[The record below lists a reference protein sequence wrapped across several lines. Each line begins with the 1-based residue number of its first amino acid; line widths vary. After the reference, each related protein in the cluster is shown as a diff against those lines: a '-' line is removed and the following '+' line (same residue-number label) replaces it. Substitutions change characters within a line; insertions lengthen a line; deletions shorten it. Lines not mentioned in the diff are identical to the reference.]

1 MEKLAILDCG
11 GQYTKV
17 IDRKIRELGVYTD
30 IFPMGVP
37 AGKLDGY
44 GAIIFSGGPAS
55 VWENGAPAYDDAIFE
70 LGIPML
76 GICYGM
82 QMIVDHFGG
91 KVAAN
96 VKTEYGQTEI
106 KVDPSCPIF
115 SGLEPIQ
122 KVLMSHGDAVSVMP
136 EGFQLVAETGSV
148 CAGVYSKDK
157 NIVGVQ
163 FHPEVD
169 PTVNGV
175 KMLENFV
182 RGVCKFKEVYALEDR
197 IQTSLDMIRRRVGE
211 NGKVV
216 VLVSGG
222 VDSAVTAALL
232 VKALRPDQVYGIHID
247 HGMMRKNE
255 SDIICQNLADLGL
268 TQMQRINAED
278 EFFNT
283 PLDLEVEYTND
294 KGEKVREMRHYA
306 PLTETTNP
314 EDKRAIIGHMFFV
327 VTEKAAK
334 ALDLDFETAFLGQGT
349 LRPDLIE
356 SGNPD
361 VSGYAKKIKTHHND
375 VGVIR
380 KLRDKGHVIETNW
393 DWHKDEVRQVARMLG
408 LDESIA
414 SRQPFPGP
422 GLGVRILCTDGG
434 NHADPEKS
442 AKLDAYRAESVSKRE
457 MALAPVQSV
466 GVQGDHR
473 SYRSLAILAD
483 NGLDIDWDSIRSDA
497 REIPNHLD
505 FINRV
510 AYLINRKSIGGEL
523 VSVRSRI
530 CRETTEL
537 LREVDDIVTSEIMV
551 PMPGAKASRIAQC
564 FAVLVPISTDGKRF
578 SIAIRAVVTSDFMTA
593 QSAIPGVDFPKDAL
607 SNILSR
613 IEANPVAEKIDM
625 IFYDVTGKPPAT
637 VEWE

>member
-17 IDRKIRELGVYTD
+17 IDRKIREHGVYTD
-30 IFPMGVP
+30 ILPMGV
-37 AGKLDGY
+37 AAEKLKGY
-44 GAIIFSGGPAS
+44 GGIIFSGGPAS
-55 VWENGAPAYDDAIFE
+55 VWENGAPEYDDAIFE

-91 KVAAN
+91 KVAPN
-96 VKTEYGQTEI
+96 FKTEYGQISI
-106 KVDPSCPIF
+106 KVDPTCPIF
-115 SGLEPIQ
+115 AGLDPIQ
-122 KVLMSHGDAVSVMP
+122 KVLMSHGDAVSIMP
-136 EGFQLVAETGSV
+136 EGFQLVAETGDV
-148 CAGVYSKDK
+148 CAGVYNKDK
-157 NIVGVQ
+157 KIIGVQ

-169 PTVNGV
+169 PTENGV

-182 RGVCKFKEVYALEDR
+182 RGVCNFVEVYALEDR
-197 IQTSLDMIRRRVGE
+197 IQTSINMIRRRVGE
-211 NGKVV
+211 NGKVI

-283 PLDLEVEYTND
+283 PLEID
-294 KGEKVREMRHYA
+294 GEKYA
-306 PLTETTNP
+306 PLSETCEP
-314 EDKRAIIGHMFFV
+314 EKKRAIIGHMFFV
-327 VTEKAAK
+327 VTENAAR

-434 NHADPEKS
+434 NHPDLEKS
-442 AKLDAYRAESVSKRE
+442 TKLESYRVESSSKRE
-457 MALAPVQSV
+457 MALAPVKSV

-483 NGLDIDWDSIRSDA
+483 NGLDIDWNSVRDDA

-510 AYLINRKSIGGEL
+510 AYLINRKSIGGDL

-530 CRETTEL
+530 CHETADL
-537 LREVDDIVTSEIMV
+537 LREVDDIVTSELMK
-551 PMPGAKASRIAQC
+551 PLPGAKSSKIAQC
-564 FAVLVPISTDGKRF
+564 FAVLVPISTDGKRY

-613 IEANPVAEKIDM
+613 IEADPVAEKIDM

>member
-30 IFPMGVP
+30 ILPMGTS
-37 AGKLDGY
+37 ADKLRGY

-55 VWENGAPAYDDAIFE
+55 VWEQGAPEYDSGLFSLNA
-70 LGIPML
+70 PML

-91 KVAAN
+91 KVEAG

-106 KVDPSCPIF
+106 DVDPSCPLF
-115 SGLEPIQ
+115 AGLEPKQ
-122 KVLMSHGDAVSVMP
+122 KVLMSHGDAVSLLP
-136 EGFQLVAETGSV
+136 DGFVEVARTGSV
-148 CAGVYSKDK
+148 CAGVYSSERR
-157 NIVGVQ
+157 IVAVQ

-182 RGVCKFKEVYALEDR
+182 RGICGFKEVYALEDR
-197 IQTSLDMIRRRVGE
+197 IETSIKMIRSKVGE
-211 NGKVV
+211 DGKVV

-232 VKALRPDQVYGIHID
+232 VKALGPDRVYAIHID
-247 HGMMRKNE
+247 HGMMRKHE
-255 SDIICQNLADLGL
+255 SDIICRSLGELGL
-268 TQMQRINAED
+268 KNMKRIDAED

-283 PLDLEVEYTND
+283 PLVLDGEQLPPLSEVTD
-294 KGEKVREMRHYA
+294 PEK
-306 PLTETTNP
+306 
-314 EDKRAIIGHMFFV
+314 KRAVIGQMFFV
-327 VTEKAAK
+327 VTEKAAGE
-334 ALDLDFETAFLGQGT
+334 LNLNFETDYLGQGT

-393 DWHKDEVRQVARMLG
+393 DWHKDEVRRVARMLG
-408 LDESIA
+408 LDEAIA

-434 NHADPEKS
+434 VRADADKQ
-442 AKLDAYRAESVSKRE
+442 AALDAYNRSAGSKYELRV
-457 MALAPVQSV
+457 APVRSV

-473 SYRSLAILAD
+473 SYRSLVIMAGS
-483 NGLDIDWDSIRSDA
+483 NKNWQTIRDDA

-505 FINRV
+505 FVNRT
-510 AYLINRKSIGGEL
+510 AYLIDRDEVGDL
-523 VSVRSRI
+523 VSTRCRI
-530 CRETTEL
+530 CHESAEL
-537 LREVDDIVTSEIMV
+537 LREVDDIVTSELMK
-551 PMPGAKASRIAQC
+551 PLPGKNASLIAQC
-564 FAVLVPISTDGKRF
+564 FAVLVPVSTDGKRY

-593 QSAIPGVDFPKDAL
+593 QSAVPGVDFPDGAL
-607 SNILSR
+607 ERAAKR
-613 IEANPVAEKIDM
+613 IRESAVADKVDLIM
-625 IFYDVTGKPPAT
+625 YDVTGKPPAT

>member
-17 IDRKIRELGVYTD
+17 IDRKVRELGVYTD
-30 IFPMGVP
+30 IFPMGV
-37 AGKLDGY
+37 AAEKIKDY

-55 VWENGAPAYDDAIFE
+55 VWENCAPTYDDAIFD

-91 KVAAN
+91 KVAPN
-96 VKTEYGQTEI
+96 FKTEYGQIEI
-106 KVDPSCPIF
+106 KVDPECPLF
-115 SGLEPIQ
+115 AGLDPIQ

-136 EGFQLVAETGSV
+136 EGFKLVAETGGV
-148 CAGVYSKDK
+148 CAGLYNKEK
-157 NIVGVQ
+157 KIIGVQ

-182 RGVCKFKEVYALEDR
+182 RGICKFVEVYALEDR
-197 IQTSLDMIRRRVGE
+197 IQTSIDMIRRRVGE
-211 NGKVV
+211 NGKVI

-283 PLDLEVEYTND
+283 PLEID
-294 KGEKVREMRHYA
+294 GEKYA
-306 PLTETTNP
+306 PLSETCEP
-314 EDKRAIIGHMFFV
+314 EKKRAIIGHMFFV
-327 VTEKAAK
+327 VTENAAR
-334 ALDLDFETAFLGQGT
+334 ALNLDFETAFLGQGT

-422 GLGVRILCTDGG
+422 GLGVRILCTDAG
-434 NHADPEKS
+434 NHADSEK
-442 AKLDAYRAESVSKRE
+442 ATKLEAYRAETSLKRE
-457 MALAPVQSV
+457 MVLAPVQSV

-483 NGLDIDWDSIRSDA
+483 NGLDVDWNSIRNDA

-510 AYLINRKSIGGEL
+510 AYLINRNSIGGEL
-523 VSVRSRI
+523 VSVRSRV
-530 CRETTEL
+530 CHETADL
-537 LREVDDIVTSEIMV
+537 LREVDDIVTSELMK
-551 PMPGAKASRIAQC
+551 PMPGAKSSKIAQC
-564 FAVLVPISTDGKRF
+564 FAVLVPISTDGKRY

-607 SNILSR
+607 ANILSR
-613 IEANPVAEKIDM
+613 IASNPVAEKIDM

>member
-30 IFPMGVP
+30 ILPMGV
-37 AGKLDGY
+37 AAEKLKGY
-44 GAIIFSGGPAS
+44 GGIIFSGGPAS
-55 VWENGAPAYDDAIFE
+55 VWENGAPEYDDAIFE

-91 KVAAN
+91 KVAPN
-96 VKTEYGQTEI
+96 FKTEYGQISI
-106 KVDPSCPIF
+106 KVDPTCPIF
-115 SGLEPIQ
+115 AGLDPIQ
-122 KVLMSHGDAVSVMP
+122 KVLMSHGDAVSIMP
-136 EGFQLVAETGSV
+136 EGFQLVAETGDV
-148 CAGVYSKDK
+148 CAGVYNKDK
-157 NIVGVQ
+157 KIIGVQ

-169 PTVNGV
+169 PTENGV

-182 RGVCKFKEVYALEDR
+182 RGVCKFVEVYALEDR
-197 IQTSLDMIRRRVGE
+197 IQTSINMIRRRVGE
-211 NGKVV
+211 NGKVI

-283 PLDLEVEYTND
+283 PLEID
-294 KGEKVREMRHYA
+294 GEKYA
-306 PLTETTNP
+306 PLSETCEP
-314 EDKRAIIGHMFFV
+314 EKKRAIIGHMFFV
-327 VTEKAAK
+327 VTENAAR

-434 NHADPEKS
+434 NHPDLEKS
-442 AKLDAYRAESVSKRE
+442 TKFESYRVESSSKRE

-483 NGLDIDWDSIRSDA
+483 NGLDIDWNSVRDDA

-510 AYLINRKSIGGEL
+510 AYLINRKSIGGDL

-530 CRETTEL
+530 CHETSDL
-537 LREVDDIVTSEIMV
+537 LREVDDIVTSELMK
-551 PMPGAKASRIAQC
+551 PLPGAKSSKIAQC
-564 FAVLVPISTDGKRF
+564 FAVLVPISTDGKRY
-578 SIAIRAVVTSDFMTA
+578 SIAIRAIVTSDFMTA

-613 IEANPVAEKIDM
+613 IEADPVAEKIDM

>member
-30 IFPMGVP
+30 ILPMGV
-37 AGKLDGY
+37 AAEKLKGY
-44 GAIIFSGGPAS
+44 GGIIFSGGPAS
-55 VWENGAPAYDDAIFE
+55 VWENGAPEYDDAIFE

-91 KVAAN
+91 KVAPN
-96 VKTEYGQTEI
+96 FKTEYGQISI
-106 KVDPSCPIF
+106 KVDPTCPIF
-115 SGLEPIQ
+115 AGLDPIQ
-122 KVLMSHGDAVSVMP
+122 KVLMSHGDAVSIMP
-136 EGFQLVAETGSV
+136 EGFQLVAETGDV
-148 CAGVYSKDK
+148 CAGVYNKDK
-157 NIVGVQ
+157 KIIGVQ

-169 PTVNGV
+169 PTENGV

-182 RGVCKFKEVYALEDR
+182 RGVCKFVEVYALEDR
-197 IQTSLDMIRRRVGE
+197 IQTSINMIRRRVGE
-211 NGKVV
+211 NGKVI

-283 PLDLEVEYTND
+283 PLEID
-294 KGEKVREMRHYA
+294 GEKYA
-306 PLTETTNP
+306 PLSETCEP
-314 EDKRAIIGHMFFV
+314 EKKRAIIGHMFFV
-327 VTEKAAK
+327 VTENAAR

-434 NHADPEKS
+434 NHPDLDKS
-442 AKLDAYRAESVSKRE
+442 TKLENYRVESSSKRE

-483 NGLDIDWDSIRSDA
+483 NGLDIDWNSVRDDA

-510 AYLINRKSIGGEL
+510 AYLINRKSIGGDL

-530 CRETTEL
+530 CHETSDL
-537 LREVDDIVTSEIMV
+537 LREVDDIVTSELMK
-551 PMPGAKASRIAQC
+551 PLPGAKSSKIAQC
-564 FAVLVPISTDGKRF
+564 FAVLVPISTDGKRY

-613 IEANPVAEKIDM
+613 IEADPVAEKIDM

>member
-17 IDRKIRELGVYTD
+17 IDRKVRELGVYTD
-30 IFPMGVP
+30 IFPMGVDP
-37 AGKLDGY
+37 AKLAGY

-55 VWENGAPAYDDAIFE
+55 VWENGAPEYDPKLFD

-91 KVAAN
+91 KVEADF
-96 VKTEYGQTEI
+96 KTEYGQTEI
-106 KVDPSCPIF
+106 TVDPTCPLF
-115 SGLEPIQ
+115 KGLEPKQ
-122 KVLMSHGDAVSVMP
+122 KVLMSHGDAVSKMP
-136 EGFQLVAETGSV
+136 EGFRLVAETGNV
-148 CAGVYSKDK
+148 CAGVWNEEKK
-157 NIVGVQ
+157 IAGVQ

-169 PTVNGV
+169 PTENGV
-175 KMLENFV
+175 EMLKNFV
-182 RGVCKFKEVYALEDR
+182 RGICGFTEVYALEDR
-197 IQTSLDMIRRRVGE
+197 IQTSIKMIRDRVGE
-211 NGKVV
+211 NGKVI

-232 VKALRPDQVYGIHID
+232 AKALRPDQVYGIHID

-255 SDIICQNLADLGL
+255 SDIICQNLAELGL

-283 PLDLEVEYTND
+283 ALEID
-294 KGEKVREMRHYA
+294 GEKYA
-306 PLTETTNP
+306 PLCETCEP
-314 EDKRAIIGHMFFV
+314 EKKRAIIGHMFFV

-334 ALDLDFETAFLGQGT
+334 ALNLDFDHAFLGQGT

-380 KLRDKGHVIETNW
+380 ALRDKGHVIETNW

-408 LDESIA
+408 LDEAIA

-422 GLGVRILCTDGG
+422 GLGVRILCIDGG
-434 NHADPEKS
+434 VRPNAEYQ
-442 AKLDAYRAESVSKRE
+442 AELDKYNTESGNKYE
-457 MALAPVQSV
+457 MKVAPVQSV

-473 SYRSLAILAD
+473 SYRSLAIMAKS
-483 NGLDIDWDSIRSDA
+483 GLDVNWNQLRDDA
-497 REIPNHLD
+497 KQIPNHLN
-505 FINRV
+505 FINRT
-510 AYLINRKSIGGEL
+510 AYLINRDEIGGEMI
-523 VSVRSRI
+523 SKRCRI
-530 CRETTEL
+530 CHETAEL
-537 LREVDDIVTSEIMV
+537 LREVDDIVTSELMV
-551 PMPGAKASRIAQC
+551 PMNGKPSKIAQC
-564 FAVLVPISTDGKRF
+564 FAVLVPASVGGDKF
-578 SIAIRAVVTSDFMTA
+578 SIAIRAVVTTDFMTA
-593 QSAIPGVDFPKDAL
+593 QSAVPGVDFPKDAL
-607 SNILSR
+607 KNIVER
-613 IEANPVAEKIDM
+613 IGKNPVADQIDM

>member
-17 IDRKIRELGVYTD
+17 IDRKVRELGVYTD
-30 IFPMGVP
+30 IFPMGV
-37 AGKLDGY
+37 AAEKIKDY

-55 VWENGAPAYDDAIFE
+55 VWENGAPTYDDAIFD

-91 KVAAN
+91 KVAPN
-96 VKTEYGQTEI
+96 FKTEYGQIEI
-106 KVDPSCPIF
+106 KVDPKCPLF
-115 SGLEPIQ
+115 AGLDPIQ

-136 EGFQLVAETGSV
+136 EGFELVAETGGV
-148 CAGVYSKDK
+148 CAGLYNKEK
-157 NIVGVQ
+157 KIIGVQ

-175 KMLENFV
+175 IMLENFV
-182 RGVCKFKEVYALEDR
+182 RGISKFIEVYALEDR
-197 IQTSLDMIRRRVGE
+197 IQTSIDMIRRRVGE
-211 NGKVV
+211 NGKVI

-283 PLDLEVEYTND
+283 PLEID
-294 KGEKVREMRHYA
+294 GEKYA
-306 PLTETTNP
+306 PLSETCEP
-314 EDKRAIIGHMFFV
+314 EKKRAIIGHMFFV
-327 VTEKAAK
+327 VTENAAR
-334 ALDLDFETAFLGQGT
+334 ALNLDFETAFLGQGT

-422 GLGVRILCTDGG
+422 GLGVRILCTDAG
-434 NHADPEKS
+434 NHANLEK
-442 AKLDAYRAESVSKRE
+442 ATKLEAYRVETSSKRE
-457 MALAPVQSV
+457 MSLAPVQSV

-483 NGLDIDWDSIRSDA
+483 NGLDVDWNSIRNDA

-510 AYLINRKSIGGEL
+510 AYLINRDSIGSEL
-523 VSVRSRI
+523 VSVRSRV
-530 CRETTEL
+530 CHETADL
-537 LREVDDIVTSEIMV
+537 LREVDDIVTSELMK
-551 PMPGAKASRIAQC
+551 PMPGAKSSKIAQC
-564 FAVLVPISTDGKRF
+564 FAVLVPISTDGKRY

-607 SNILSR
+607 ANILSR
-613 IEANPVAEKIDM
+613 IASNPVAEKIDM

>member
-17 IDRKIRELGVYTD
+17 IDRKVRELGVYTD
-30 IFPMGVP
+30 IMPMGV
-37 AGKLDGY
+37 AAEKLSGY

-55 VWENGAPAYDDAIFE
+55 VWENGAPEYDDSIFE

-91 KVAAN
+91 N
-96 VKTEYGQTEI
+96 VEPNYKTEYGQIAI
-106 KVDPSCPIF
+106 KVDSSCPLF
-115 SGLEPIQ
+115 ADLEPVQ
-122 KVLMSHGDAVSVMP
+122 KVLMSHGDAVSKMP
-136 EGFQLVAETGSV
+136 DGFTLVAQTGDV
-148 CAGVYSKDK
+148 CAGVYNAARK
-157 NIVGVQ
+157 IIGVQ

-169 PTVNGV
+169 PTENGV

-182 RGVCKFKEVYALEDR
+182 RGVCQFKEVYALEDR
-197 IQTSLDMIRRRVGE
+197 IQTSINMIRSRVGE

-278 EFFNT
+278 DFFNI
-283 PLDLEVEYTND
+283 PLEID
-294 KGEKVREMRHYA
+294 GEKYA
-306 PLTETTNP
+306 PLCETCEP
-314 EDKRAIIGHMFFV
+314 EKKRAIIGHMFFV

-334 ALDLDFETAFLGQGT
+334 ELDLDFETAFLGQGT

-408 LDESIA
+408 LDETIA

-422 GLGVRILCTDGG
+422 GLGVRILCVDGG
-434 NHADPEKS
+434 IHSDADKQ
-442 AKLDAYRAESVSKRE
+442 AKLDAYNAASGSKYE
-457 MALAPVQSV
+457 MAIAPVQSV

-473 SYRSLAILAD
+473 SYRSLAILAK
-483 NGLDIDWDSIRSDA
+483 NGLDVDWNQLRDDA
-497 REIPNHLD
+497 REVPNNLD
-505 FINRV
+505 FVNRT
-510 AYLINRKSIGGEL
+510 AYLINRDSIGGEMI
-523 VSVRSRI
+523 SRRSRV
-530 CRETTEL
+530 CHETSEL
-537 LREVDDIVTSEIMV
+537 LREVDDIVTSELLV
-551 PMPGAKASRIAQC
+551 PMPGSKASKIAQC
-564 FAVLVPISTDGKRF
+564 FAVLVPASVGGDRY
-578 SIAIRAVVTSDFMTA
+578 SIAIRAVVTTDFMTA
-593 QSAIPGVDFPKDAL
+593 QSAVPGVDFPADAL
-607 SNILSR
+607 SNIVKRVNAS
-613 IEANPVAEKIDM
+613 EVADQIDM
-625 IFYDVTGKPPAT
+625 LFYDVTGKPPAT

>member
-30 IFPMGVP
+30 IFPMGVK
-37 AGKLDGY
+37 AEKLKGY

-55 VWENGAPAYDDAIFE
+55 VWENGAPEYDAAIFDS
-70 LGIPML
+70 GIPML

-91 KVAAN
+91 KVEAD
-96 VKTEYGQTEI
+96 VKTEYGQIEI
-106 KVDPSCPIF
+106 QVDPTCPLF
-115 SGLEPIQ
+115 KGLDPVQ
-122 KVLMSHGDAVSVMP
+122 KVLMSHGDAVSKMP
-136 EGFQLVAETGSV
+136 EGFALSAKTGNI
-148 CAGVYSKDK
+148 CAGVYNSDK
-157 NIVGVQ
+157 KIAGVQ

-169 PTVNGV
+169 PTENGV
-175 KMLENFV
+175 EMLKNFV
-182 RGVCKFKEVYALEDR
+182 RGICGFKEVYALADR
-197 IQTSLDMIRRRVGE
+197 IQTSIKMIRDRVGE

-255 SDIICQNLADLGL
+255 SDIICQNLAELGL
-268 TQMQRINAED
+268 TQMRRINAED
-278 EFFNT
+278 DFFNT
-283 PLDLEVEYTND
+283 ALEID
-294 KGEKVREMRHYA
+294 GEKYA
-306 PLTETTNP
+306 PLCETCEP
-314 EDKRAIIGHMFFV
+314 EKKRAIIGHMFFV

-334 ALDLDFETAFLGQGT
+334 ELNLDFEHAFLGQGT

-380 KLRDKGHVIETNW
+380 ALRDKGHVIETNW
-393 DWHKDEVRQVARMLG
+393 DWHKDEVRQVARVLG
-408 LDESIA
+408 LDEAIA

-422 GLGVRILCTDGG
+422 GLGVRILCIDGG
-434 NHADPEKS
+434 IKADPENQKKIDEYNS
-442 AKLDAYRAESVSKRE
+442 QKGNKYELKI
-457 MALAPVQSV
+457 APVQSV

-473 SYRSLAILAD
+473 SYRSLAIMAK
-483 NGLDIDWDSIRSDA
+483 NGLDIDWKALREDA
-497 REIPNHLD
+497 KDIPNSLN
-505 FINRV
+505 FVNRT
-510 AYLINRKSIGGEL
+510 AYLINRNEIGGEM
-523 VSVRSRI
+523 VSKR
-530 CRETTEL
+530 CRVCHETAEL
-537 LREVDDIVTSEIMV
+537 LREVDDIVTSELMV
-551 PMPGAKASRIAQC
+551 PMNGKPSKIAQC
-564 FAVLVPISTDGKRF
+564 FAVLVPASVGGEKY
-578 SIAIRAVVTSDFMTA
+578 SIAIRAVVTTDFMTA
-593 QSAIPGVDFPKDAL
+593 QSAVPGVDFPSDAL
-607 SNILSR
+607 TNIVKRVS
-613 IEANPVAEKIDM
+613 ESSVADQIDM

>member
-30 IFPMGVP
+30 IFPMGV
-37 AGKLDGY
+37 AAEKIKDY

-55 VWENGAPAYDDAIFE
+55 VWENGAPEYDDAIFE

-91 KVAAN
+91 KVAPN
-96 VKTEYGQTEI
+96 FKTEYGQTDI
-106 KVDPSCPIF
+106 RVDPECPIF
-115 SGLEPIQ
+115 AGLEPIQ

-136 EGFQLVAETGSV
+136 EGFKLVAETGSV
-148 CAGVYSKDK
+148 CAGVYNSEK

-182 RGVCKFKEVYALEDR
+182 RGVCKFVEVYALEDR
-197 IQTSLDMIRRRVGE
+197 IQTSIDMIRRRVGE
-211 NGKVV
+211 DGKVI

-283 PLDLEVEYTND
+283 PLEID
-294 KGEKVREMRHYA
+294 GEKYL
-306 PLTETTNP
+306 PLSETCEP
-314 EDKRAIIGHMFFV
+314 EKKRAIIGHMFFV
-327 VTEKAAK
+327 VTENAAR

-434 NHADPEKS
+434 NHADCEK
-442 AKLDAYRAESVSKRE
+442 ATKLAEYRAVTSSKRE
-457 MALAPVQSV
+457 MVLAPVQSV

-483 NGLDIDWDSIRSDA
+483 NGLNVDWDSIRNDA

-505 FINRV
+505 FVNRV
-510 AYLINRKSIGGEL
+510 AYLINRESIGGEL
-523 VSVRSRI
+523 VSVRSRV
-530 CRETTEL
+530 CRETSEL
-537 LREVDDIVTSEIMV
+537 LREVDDIVTNELMK
-551 PMPGAKASRIAQC
+551 PMEGAKASRIAQC
-564 FAVLVPISTDGKRF
+564 FAVLVPISTDGKRY

-593 QSAIPGVDFPKDAL
+593 QSAIPGVDFPADAL
-607 SNILSR
+607 SNIVSR
-613 IEANPVAEKIDM
+613 ISASSEAEKIDM

>member
-17 IDRKIRELGVYTD
+17 IDRKVRELGVYTD
-30 IFPMGVP
+30 ILPMGTP
-37 AGKLDGY
+37 ASKLDSY

-55 VWENGAPAYDDAIFE
+55 VWEQGAPEYDSGIFD
-70 LGIPML
+70 LHVPIL

-91 KVAAN
+91 KVEAG

-106 KVDPSCPIF
+106 SVDPSCPLF
-115 SGLEPIQ
+115 CGLEPIQ
-122 KVLMSHGDAVSVMP
+122 KVLMSHGDAVSLLP
-136 EGFQLVAETGSV
+136 EGFVEVARTGNV
-148 CAGVYSKDK
+148 CAGVYSADR
-157 NIVGVQ
+157 NIVAVQ

-182 RGVCKFKEVYALEDR
+182 REMCGFKEVYALEDR
-197 IQTSLDMIRRRVGE
+197 IQTSINMIRNKVGS

-232 VKALRPDQVYGIHID
+232 VKALGPDRVFAIHID

-255 SDIICQNLADLGL
+255 SDIICRSLGELGL
-268 TQMQRINAED
+268 TNMKRIDAEN

-283 PLDLEVEYTND
+283 PLEID
-294 KGEKVREMRHYA
+294 GEKLP
-306 PLTETTNP
+306 PLCEVTDP
-314 EDKRAIIGHMFFV
+314 EKKRAIIGQMFFV
-327 VTEKAAK
+327 VTEKAANE
-334 ALDLDFETAFLGQGT
+334 LNLNFETDYLGQGT

-393 DWHKDEVRQVARMLG
+393 DWHKDEVRKVARMLG
-408 LDESIA
+408 LDEAIA

-434 NHADPEKS
+434 IKADADKQ
-442 AKLDAYRAESVSKRE
+442 AALDEYNRSTGSKYELRV
-457 MALAPVQSV
+457 APVRSV

-473 SYRSLAILAD
+473 SYRSLVIMAGQ
-483 NGLDIDWDSIRSDA
+483 NRDWQKIKDDA

-505 FINRV
+505 FVNRT
-510 AYLINRKSIGGEL
+510 AYLIDRDHIGDL
-523 VSVRSRI
+523 VSTHCRI
-530 CRETTEL
+530 CHESAEL
-537 LREVDDIVTSEIMV
+537 LREIDDIVTSELMA
-551 PMPGAKASRIAQC
+551 PLPGKTASLISQC
-564 FAVLVPISTDGKRF
+564 FAVLVPVSTDGKKY

-593 QSAIPGVDFPKDAL
+593 QSANPGVDFPDGAL
-607 SNILSR
+607 ERAAKR
-613 IEANPVAEKIDM
+613 IRESAYADKIELIM
-625 IFYDVTGKPPAT
+625 YDVTGKPPAT